1 MKKKIFVRAPC
12 LSQSGYGE
20 QSRFALRALR
30 SREDLF
36 DVYLQPIPWGQTGWI
51 WEDNE
56 FRQWMDQRITETQIM
71 IQQKKLQPDMSLQC
85 TIPNEFERIC
95 PVNIGFTA
103 GMETNKVS
111 PEWIQKGNQMDKVL
125 VVSNHSKNVYKKSSA
140 TAVDPMTG
148 NNVEQTLQ
156 SPIEVTWESTPRA
169 EAEEIPGLDIK
180 TRFNFLMVSQMGP
193 RKNFTNAISWWIE
206 EFIDQSVGLIV
217 KTNVR
222 GNSRMDLEATEGA
235 LKALLATYPDRKCKV
250 YLLHG
255 DLSNGQMTTLY
266 THTKVKAIINI
277 AHGEG
282 FGLPLFE
289 AAREGLPVITVGWSG
304 QLDFLHHDGED
315 YFQKV
320 DFTIGPVQ
328 REAVWDGVIQQDSMW
343 AYADQGSYKMTLR
356 KFRKDHKKAKTTANK
371 LKKIIANKFSDEKL
385 YAAFCDQ
392 ITSLTENK
400 EEEQ

>member
-1 MKKKIFVRAPC
+1 M
-12 LSQSGYGE
+12 
-20 QSRFALRALR
+20 
-30 SREDLF
+30 
-36 DVYLQPIPWGQTGWI
+36 
-51 WEDNE
+51 
-56 FRQWMDQRITETQIM
+56 
-71 IQQKKLQPDMSLQC
+71 
-85 TIPNEFERIC
+85 
-95 PVNIGFTA
+95 
-103 GMETNKVS
+103 
-111 PEWIQKGNQMDKVL
+111 
-125 VVSNHSKNVYKKSSA
+125 VVS
-140 TAVDPMTG
+140 
-148 NNVEQTLQ
+148 Q
-156 SPIEVTWESTPRA
+156 
-169 EAEEIPGLDIK
+169 
-180 TRFNFLMVSQMGP
+180 FGP
-193 RKNFTNAISWWIE
+193 RKNFENTITW
-206 EFIDQSVGLIV
+206 FVDKFQDKDVGLIL
-217 KTNVR
+217 KTSIK
-222 GNSRMDLEATEGA
+222 GSSRIDLEQTEA
-235 LKALLATYPDRKCKV
+235 RLKGLLSRFPDRKCSV
-250 YLLHG
+250 SLLHG
-255 DLSNGQMTTLY
+255 DLSEGQMRGLY
-266 THTKVKAIINI
+266 EHDKVKALVNI